1 MALKKLKLLIH
12 QKKKGKKTG
21 IKVSFTLKRK
31 IIGNKY
37 LKEDQRSIQQSYISW
52 EWAMSMLILYP
63 ICQHIEKPY
72 N

>member
-37 LKEDQRSIQQSYISW
+37 LKEDQRSIQQSYIS
-52 EWAMSMLILYP
+52 
-63 ICQHIEKPY
+63 
-72 N
+72 

>member
-12 QKKKGKKTG
+12 QKKKKKGKKTG

-37 LKEDQRSIQQSYISW
+37 LKEDQRSIQQSYIS
-52 EWAMSMLILYP
+52 
-63 ICQHIEKPY
+63 
-72 N
+72 